1 MGIYII
7 RRLLYTIPIWFGV
20 FLITFSLFHMR
31 DPIAIAR
38 VHLPQAPQSVL
49 QAWVRNNGYH
59 IPRFINLPYD
69 SEVERPDGRVHPELA
84 DKSVFHS
91 QFFIALRDMALFRFG
106 TDKNRQPI
114 TEAMAMRIGPS
125 LSIMLPAF
133 FITLM
138 ISIVT
143 SLFVA
148 YYRNTVADTFIVF
161 VSVILMSIAL
171 PAYLIAANY
180 LFGKILKLVP
190 IYNHPMLPIVIAILS
205 GVGGQ
210 IRFYRTVFLEQ
221 MEQDFVRT
229 ARAKGL
235 NESIILFK
243 HVLPNSLI
251 PILTSVVMSLPFLI
265 TGSLLLEQFFGI
277 AGMGDMM
284 YTAIVSQ
291 DFQVV
296 KVMVYLGSFLYM
308 LGALLTDI
316 SYTLADPRVVLK

>member
-1 MGIYII
+1 MGVYIV
-7 RRLLYTIPIWFGV
+7 RRIIYTIPIWFGV

-31 DPIAIAR
+31 DPLAIAR
-38 VHLPQAPQSVL
+38 VHLPQAPLPVL
-49 QAWVRNNGYH
+49 QSWVRNNGYH
-59 IPRFINLPYD
+59 VPRFLNLP
-69 SEVERPDGRVHPELA
+69 SAAAEIRADGQVHPELA
-84 DKSVFHS
+84 EKSVFYS
-91 QFFIALRDMALFRFG
+91 QFFLSLRDMALFRLG
-106 TDKNRQPI
+106 RDKNRQPI
-114 TEAMAMRIGPS
+114 GEALMMRVAPS

-133 FITLM
+133 LITLA

-148 YYRNTVADTFIVF
+148 YYRDTAADTAVVF
-161 VSVILMSIAL
+161 VSVILMSVAL

-180 LFGKILKLVP
+180 LFGKVLKLVP
-190 IYNHPMLPIVIAILS
+190 IYNHTMLPILIAVMS

-221 MEQDFVRT
+221 MGQDYVRT
-229 ARAKGL
+229 ARSRGL
-235 NESIILFK
+235 REPVILFR

-277 AGMGDMM
+277 PGMGDMM
-284 YTAIVSQ
+284 YKAIVSQ

-296 KVMVYLGSFLYM
+296 KVMVYLGAFLYM
-308 LGALLTDI
+308 FGALLTDI